1 VATRHASDEAAIRER
16 IEQWAQ
22 AVRALDLE
30 GAMSIYAPDIVSFD
44 VEPPLQHLG
53 LEAKR
58 RNWAGAS
65 AAYQRPRGYDLRDL
79 TITAGA
85 DVAFAHSLNHVS
97 GTLKNGNKIGFWV
110 RWTAC
115 LRKIDG
121 TWFIVHDHVS
131 APLDRESGQ
140 ALLNLEP

>member
-1 VATRHASDEAAIRER
+1 MASQHATDEAAIRQR
-16 IEQWAQ
+16 IDKWAE
-22 AVRALDLE
+22 AVRTLDLE

-58 RNWAGAS
+58 KNWIGAS
-65 AAYQRPRGYDLRDL
+65 AMYQRPRGYELRDL
-79 TITAGA
+79 TITAGD
-85 DVAFAHSLNHVS
+85 DVAFAHSLNRVS
-97 GTLKNGNKIGFWV
+97 GTLKNGHEVGFWV

-131 APLDRESGQ
+131 APLDRESGK